1 MFPHDPE
8 RDAGVRA
15 WRLAQVDGAMACEKR
30 LGPDT
35 VVLPTDDASPWQL
48 AERILAEAD
57 QHAPRVTG

>member
-35 VVLPTDDASPWQL
+35 VVLPTDDASPGNWPN
-48 AERILAEAD
+48 ASS
-57 QHAPRVTG
+57 PRRTSTPLV